1 MGGDHGP
8 RVIVP
13 SAVNYLQRNPEI
25 SIILV
30 GIPEAIKAQ
39 LSILNVKLSHRL
51 RLYAA
56 TEVVDMNDQP
66 SLALRSKK
74 DSSMRVGVN
83 LIKNGEAQACVSA
96 GNTGA
101 LIATSRFVLKTLPG
115 IDRPALA
122 VILPT
127 IKGHTY
133 MLDLGANV
141 DCSPEQL
148 LQFGIMG
155 SALVSSVEKKKNP
168 VLAY

>member
-1 MGGDHGP
+1 
-8 RVIVP
+8 
-13 SAVNYLQRNPEI
+13 
-25 SIILV
+25 
-30 GIPEAIKAQ
+30 
-39 LSILNVKLSHRL
+39 
-51 RLYAA
+51 
-56 TEVVDMNDQP
+56 
-66 SLALRSKK
+66 
-74 DSSMRVGVN
+74 MRVGVN

-155 SALVSSVEKKKNP
+155 SALVSSVEKKEKP
-168 VLAY
+168 SVVGTKAQLIIAIQDIKCTIGQGSGFVQICSAC